1 MPYSEL
7 AVAEAPEELKVSE
20 GLLPSEPVIYALRAS
35 PATDLKQLQGDDFAS
50 YLRVGACAW
59 GCRASARFG
68 YGLREHQGTPL
79 LAAAQQGLKLEPR
92 DVDLLRLQM
101 LAYQGIA
108 PESSEYK
115 AAAKVFLA
123 HKRDEK
129 ASAIR
134 IACSQTSAECL
145 KEQLPIPERTLKLN
159 NPTNSQD

>member
-1 MPYSEL
+1 MISPLTYALEL
-7 AVAEAPEELKVSE
+7 APGDA
-20 GLLPSEPVIYALRAS
+20 GLAR
-35 PATDLKQLQGDDFAS
+35 DLAMAYGSTKEH
-50 YLRVGACAW
+50 R
-59 GCRASARFG
+59 SA
-68 YGLREHQGTPL
+68 

-129 ASAIR
+129 APAIR